1 MLDIS
6 DTRYF
11 QYTEKVVANEDTA
24 KNIVEGSPLVLKM
37 EDGLG
42 KVGLPTG
49 AATDQFVGV
58 AFAGFVRPENLVAV
72 EKINIASNAQAATVV
87 ALQHKPAGGAPKIGA
102 TMDGAHVTVDTE
114 AATAGKPQYTA
125 AGNTLTFA
133 AGDAGKEY
141 VIVYSYAAT
150 VAEARAVAGD
160 GYPGGFVLSQLSGTV
175 GVIHQ
180 GQVATD
186 QFDTAADW
194 TAVAPVKLSADG
206 KFTIGGA
213 GATVANARVLAAPGV
228 RSDYLVLQLL

>member
-6 DTRYF
+6 QTRYF
-11 QYTEKVVANEDTA
+11 QYTEKTISNADIE

-37 EDGLG
+37 EEGLG

-49 AATDQFVGV
+49 AATEQFVGV

-72 EKINIASNAQAATVV
+72 EKINVPADGAVIALKHLPLGGV
-87 ALQHKPAGGAPKIGA
+87 AKIGA
-102 TMDGAHVTVDTE
+102 TVNGVHATVDDQ
-114 AATAGKPQYTA
+114 AAVANKPKYTA
-125 AGNTLTFA
+125 AANTLTFA
-133 AGDAGKEY
+133 ADDANKEY

-160 GYPGGFVLSQLSGTV
+160 GYPGGFVLSELSGTV

-186 QFDTAADW
+186 QFDMAADW
-194 TAVAPVKLSADG
+194 TTADTAPVKLNADG
-206 KFTIGGA
+206 KFTMDGN
-213 GATVANARVLAAPGV
+213 GATVANARVLSIPGV
-228 RSDYLVLQLL
+228 QSEYLVLQLL